1 MKYIPFYLFTFLL
14 FALSGCV
21 DEYEADIAAEDSN
34 LLVVEGTICSAELN
48 KFYLSRTQDIKATHA
63 PRIVTGAS
71 VSVHGS
77 DGSEYKA
84 QATDDYYACWIDQL
98 EILKLMARS
107 MNPNLSCLSGQRR

>member
-1 MKYIPFYLFTFLL
+1 MKYKFSGKWKVESGMRNVCCKVISFLFPLSSFL
-14 FALSGCV
+14 FISCV

-48 KFYLSRTQDIKATHA
+48 KFYLSRTQDLRASHA
-63 PRIVTGAS
+63 PRMVTGAS

-84 QATDDYYACWIDQL
+84 EATDDYYACWIDQL
-98 EILKLMARS
+98 
-107 MNPNLSCLSGQRR
+107 